1 MAFRLNFKFKHL
13 LVITD
18 CEKKN
23 IAKCKLQIKL
33 ANILRF

>member
-18 CEKKN
+18 CEKN